1 MDEMGKDEIQKY
13 QNNIPIGKRLFR
25 YYGQVDY

>member
-1 MDEMGKDEIQKY
+1 MGEMGENEIQKY
-13 QNNIPIGKRLFR
+13 QSNIPIGKRLFR